1 MLGFVIDEKVT
12 NDSLL
17 GPPLRGVPGRG
28 EVNYPPVP
36 STGWLGLF
44 CCKRK
49 KTKAPV
55 LYTLNLQSRHGG
67 ICMAGSK
74 TAMMMLDKFGNFN
87 RTVSAWIE
95 WIGLIG
101 LLLVM
106 VITCVDVV
114 GSKLFRSPLFGA
126 LDIVMLAQLV
136 AISFAAAYALI
147 LGKHVS
153 VEFFVTLLPKGLQ
166 AFVACIISFLGFTL
180 FALIA
185 WRLCVYGYDLQT
197 WEEVSATALI
207 PLYPFAYGIAFASIP
222 VCLVFT
228 HDFITAM
235 LEMVRR

>member
-1 MLGFVIDEKVT
+1 MI
-12 NDSLL
+12 SR
-17 GPPLRGVPGRG
+17 PLR
-28 EVNYPPVP
+28 
-36 STGWLGLF
+36 SSS
-44 CCKRK
+44 
-49 KTKAPV
+49 
-55 LYTLNLQSRHGG
+55 QSSQS
-67 ICMAGSK
+67 CLLLACFSNV
-74 TAMMMLDKFGNFN
+74 MMMLDKFGNFN

-114 GSKLFRSPLFGA
+114 GSKLFRSPVFGA

-136 AISFAAAYALI
+136 AVSFAVAYALI

-153 VEFFVTLLPKGLQ
+153 VEFFVALLPRGLQ

-197 WEEVSATALI
+197 WQEVSATALI

-228 HDFITAM
+228 HDFIAAI
-235 LEMVRR
+235 LEMVKR